1 MNESAENRISYDE
14 NTSDWKYD
22 MRREM
27 QSIVPNLF
35 LGPYSCA
42 RDRPLLLTHG
52 VTHLLCI
59 LDERESRIMRVVH
72 PDLVYHF
79 INVSDSFSENLIPH
93 FPAAREFLQQAL
105 ANSSHK
111 VLVYC
116 NNGMSRSPCFVIAY
130 LMEILNWDFP
140 TAYGY
145 VQNRRF
151 CISPNDNFKLQL
163 KEYQPIHRARMAF
176 MNQSSR
182 PDDASSANNQDANG
196 AHGMQRHGAK
206 RRQYEE
212 DDEYA
217 DHYGSAMNESSS
229 RSTAR
234 GDIEMG

>member
-1 MNESAENRISYDE
+1 MNVSAENSFSYDE
-14 NTSDWKYD
+14 NTSDWKYGHARCTSTSCSAPYTCCFYSDTELTHPIDRYD

-59 LDERESRIMRVVH
+59 LDVREARIMRVVH

-105 ANSSHK
+105 ANPSHK

-163 KEYQPIHRARMAF
+163 KV
-176 MNQSSR
+176 
-182 PDDASSANNQDANG
+182 
-196 AHGMQRHGAK
+196 
-206 RRQYEE
+206 
-212 DDEYA
+212 
-217 DHYGSAMNESSS
+217 
-229 RSTAR
+229 
-234 GDIEMG
+234 